1 MTYTLIENIDLVT
14 LSSVEKDYGILL
26 NEQQIEAVFPMTQ
39 KPTISEAVVY
49 DGRGAWAMAGLIDL
63 HIHGMAG
70 HGPEL
75 GTPQELWAM
84 SEALAQRGVTS
95 FCPTIY
101 CARPEEMK
109 KQIRSLLPALGQ
121 EKGAQILGF
130 HLEGPFISP
139 QKPGVMKPQDISPA
153 DVRIIEELYE
163 AAEGKI
169 ACMTLA
175 PELENIAP
183 VVEFCLR
190 HNVVPQAGHTNATYE
205 EFCRSIDMGIKHATH
220 AFNAM
225 SPFTQR
231 APGASGAVLFRE
243 DLSCEIIADG
253 VHIHPHLV
261 SFLRRV
267 KPAEKIILVTDALTP
282 TEQEKGPF
290 IANGEEVIFEGGVW
304 RRKADR
310 VIAGSALTMTKGI
323 KNLVDWGYDLSQAV
337 RCASA
342 NPAALLAQNTRGQ
355 LLSGFEADITLLAKD
370 FTVQD
375 TFIGGKQIAR

>member
-14 LSSVEKDYGILL
+14 LSNVEKDYGLLL
-26 NEQQIEAVFPMTQ
+26 NGSKIESVFPMTK
-39 KPTISEAVVY
+39 KPTVANAKIY
-49 DGRGAWAMAGLIDL
+49 DGHHAWALAGLMDL
-63 HIHGMAG
+63 HIHGTG
-70 HGPEL
+70 GFGPEQN
-75 GTPQELWAM
+75 TPEALWAL
-84 SEALAQRGVTS
+84 SDELARHGVTS
-95 FCPTIY
+95 FCPTLY

-121 EKGAQILGF
+121 EKGARILGF

-153 DVRIIEELYE
+153 DVRIMEELYE

-205 EFCRSIDMGIKHATH
+205 EFCRGIDMGIKHATH

-231 APGASGAVLFRE
+231 EPGASGAVLFRE
-243 DLSCEIIADG
+243 DVSCEIIADG

-261 SFLRRV
+261 SFLHRV

-282 TEQEKGPF
+282 TQQEKGPF
-290 IANGEEVIFEGGVW
+290 IANGDEVIFEGGVW
-304 RRKADR
+304 RRKTDR
-310 VIAGSALTMTKGI
+310 VIAGSALTMIKGI

-355 LLSGFEADITLLAKD
+355 LLPGFEADITLLAKD